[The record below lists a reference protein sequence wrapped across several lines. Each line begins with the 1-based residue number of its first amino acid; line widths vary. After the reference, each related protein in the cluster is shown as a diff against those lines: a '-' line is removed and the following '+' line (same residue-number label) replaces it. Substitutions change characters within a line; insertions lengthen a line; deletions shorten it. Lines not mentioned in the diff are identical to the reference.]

1 MAHVY
6 YNEKGNV
13 VVNGVEIP
21 PKPIDDLKESNESEV
36 YQNIKPLLEVLSK
49 LDCGDNSCRFAQNKG
64 GMRTNGGCV
73 CLRDIDKSVRLEI
86 HKIWHNYLKASA
98 ISTKK

>member
-13 VVNGVEIP
+13 VVNGVERKP
-21 PKPIDDLKESNESEV
+21 PRLVSEPYRCIEEEQKETYSW
-36 YQNIKPLLEVLSK
+36 NIKPLIKALAK

-86 HKIWHNYLKASA
+86 HKIWDNYLRRY
-98 ISTKK
+98 

>member
-13 VVNGVEIP
+13 VINGVERT
-21 PKPIDDLKESNESEV
+21 PKPIDDLKDIDNLKESNENKI

-64 GMRTNGGCV
+64 GMRTNGECV
-73 CLRDIDKSVRLEI
+73 CLRDIDKSVRIEI
-86 HKIWHNYLKASA
+86 HKIWHNYLKRY
-98 ISTKK
+98 